1 MQKGIEMN
9 HTEHAYI
16 EAGYKCARARL
27 QSDEHTAR
35 HWKSWFSGAL
45 ALEPETDRPEAR
57 RLFDQGYT
65 EAQPTRRNTL

>member
-1 MQKGIEMN
+1 MK

-35 HWKSWFSGAL
+35 HWKSWVNGAI
-45 ALEPETDRPEAR
+45 ALENEPDRQQAR
-57 RLFDQGYT
+57 RLFDQGYS
-65 EAQPTRRNTL
+65 EAQPTRRNIA

>member
-1 MQKGIEMN
+1 MN

-35 HWKSWFSGAL
+35 HWKSWVNGAI
-45 ALEPETDRPEAR
+45 ALENEPDRTEAR
-57 RLFDQGYT
+57 RLFDQGYS
-65 EAQPTRRNTL
+65 EAQPTRRATP